1 MDKTSIHFRDNFF
14 EEILNG
20 IPDEDSRDEIIEIAE
35 KGTKTNLSSDNKL
48 RINNVVKA
56 FLHDEESKALFINI
70 IKNAKNR
77 EKNNWIKNFNLN
89 FLISLKED
97 EEDKDD
103 EDELAEE
110 INDEEKSKGTFSSFK
125 ELKKKYDTIK
135 TWREREKRIRRIVY
149 FLKDSYVF
157 LSNITFASMFGSKTK
172 LIRGMNE
179 TMNELFHEFKPK
191 YIDPLLYSGSYS
203 LTSLTNILTK
213 EIKNKVKIF
222 YEFLEDVLQY
232 IIEQEVGLI
241 FRFVRPLRQA
251 MEKIA
256 DIRDKIT
263 GNSLS
268 PLKRLM
274 RLKRVMKFVE
284 IMMDEKKRNVFINSI
299 RYGASAAIFKLSGE
313 LSDYDKRAINN
324 YTQDVVKNIRNTGDN
339 LAKSILN
346 NKGISVSDVI
356 SSLDAGEGIGQLANM
371 GKKYVD
377 DQIRQFGDT
386 LIGDLESK
394 LSLHQKFDVAYNIV
408 TSAYTERVEKS
419 PWTKAISYL
428 KYIVKASEN
437 LFYPFLDNLKSII
450 FENKS
455 ILNALG
461 TPLNIEKYLKTII
474 DRGLVIDN
482 GTGEKYRLINR
493 HKKSQNNKRGGG
505 KSNDP
510 KIKISIQ
517 TSQSVVNTVNTKDGK
532 VIEDSFGKKEFKPI
546 LNVIFDKDVK
556 LGNNFKI
563 RNYYHIRGI
572 GKDEFIEENEI
583 FNGEYSTS
591 NFKLNKK
598 WLEKIN
604 DSNMSTLGHFFHN
617 LFHVYVFPDL
627 PNAYRFKKNEKEEEY
642 ETYEL
647 PMLKLS
653 KTETVTLKAGDK
665 YTWFDVLLYE
675 GRAESIMYNSMK
687 KIVNNFTVACKS
699 LKQFEL
705 KQF

>member
-77 EKNNWIKNFNLN
+77 EKINWFKKFNLN
-89 FLISLKED
+89 FLNSLKED

-110 INDEEKSKGTFSSFK
+110 IVDGEKSKGTFSSFR
-125 ELKKKYDTIK
+125 ELKKKYETIK

-157 LSNITFASMFGSKTK
+157 LSNITFASMFGSKSK
-172 LIRGMNE
+172 LIREMNE
-179 TMNELFHEFKPK
+179 TFDDLFNKFKPK
-191 YIDPLLYSGSYS
+191 YIDPLLFSGSYS
-203 LTSLTNILTK
+203 LTTLTNILTK
-213 EIKNKVKIF
+213 EIKNKVNQY
-222 YEFLEDVLQY
+222 YEILNNLMALPIEFMADATESFVIHQLTRGLGTKYVL
-232 IIEQEVGLI
+232 G
-241 FRFVRPLRQA
+241 
-251 MEKIA
+251 EKIYKWFMRLMNLFPKA
-256 DIRDKIT
+256 YFVYKNWDKIKVGGHLGFFALT
-263 GNSLS
+263 GT
-268 PLKRLM
+268 LM
-274 RLKRVMKFVE
+274 E
-284 IMMDEKKRNVFINSI
+284 S
-299 RYGASAAIFKLSGE
+299 SKLY
-313 LSDYDKRAINN
+313 LNN
-324 YTQDVVKNIRNTGDN
+324 YTQKVVKNIRNTGDN
-339 LAKSILN
+339 LANSILN
-346 NKGISVSDVI
+346 NKGISVSDAI
-356 SSLDAGEGIGQLANM
+356 SSLGAGEGIGQLSNI

-455 ILNALG
+455 ILNTLG

-493 HKKSQNNKRGGG
+493 HKKSQNNKRSDG
-505 KSNDP
+505 KPNGS

-532 VIEDSFGKKEFKPI
+532 VIEDTFSKKEFKPI
-546 LNVIFDKDVK
+546 LNVIFDKGVK

-572 GKDEFIEENEI
+572 GKDEFIEENKI

-604 DSNMSTLGHFFHN
+604 DSNMSILGHFFHN
-617 LFHVYVFPDL
+617 LFHDYEFPDL
-627 PNAYRFKKNEKEEEY
+627 PNAYRYKKNEKEEEY

-647 PMLKLS
+647 PMLRLS
-653 KTETVTLKAGDK
+653 KTEAFTLKAGDK
-665 YTWFDVLLYE
+665 YTWFDVLKYE
-675 GRAESIMYNSMK
+675 GYAESFMYNSVK
-687 KIVNNFTVACKS
+687 KIVDNFTVACKS
-699 LKQFEL
+699 LKQF
-705 KQF
+705 